1 MLQESGGRSWAIAM
15 LFPGQ
20 ELGDWVTR
28 STAHQSLPPGIF
40 GKGKK
45 AVPDQ
50 TLLCLHVPSASL
62 SAFASYFK
70 VITPSGKL
78 EAIEETL
85 KVEDKVINKVGTVTT

>member
-1 MLQESGGRSWAIAM
+1 MLPESGGRSWAIAM

-40 GKGKK
+40 GKGKE

-50 TLLCLHVPSASL
+50 RLLCLHVPSASL
-62 SAFASYFK
+62 PAFASYFK
-70 VITPSGKL
+70 VIAPSGKL